1 MSPTLIG
8 YLNRAL
14 MVNLALVGGVLGAI
28 FLAKYFLNY
37 LVEASSG
44 KLPADLVGA
53 LAGLVFVSSL
63 QYLLPLTL
71 FFALIVTFSQLRD
84 SQEATALTAFGASP
98 ARVMAFFSPG
108 VAFCGVLLAGV
119 VFVVMPWAESQ
130 RQTVLLEAG
139 RDPAAQW
146 LRERAFSP
154 LPEGG
159 VVYVGEALE
168 AGAERRYRD
177 VFVRL
182 ERPGEGVQVWLAQR
196 GSLVSRG
203 DGVFLRLEEG
213 VGYRRSV
220 EGGWERFHFREG
232 MLRTGLP
239 LPPVERLR
247 PRAKS
252 LPALWASEARADR
265 AELHWRSAVVVML
278 FVLAWATQV
287 LLYSQG
293 RRRSPWPLMSLIL
306 LYALYFNALTVSVS
320 WYRKELLDSPW
331 WIHGFHLMPLLYV
344 GFWGWWQERRYAL
357 AG

>member
-14 MVNLALVGGVLGAI
+14 MVNLALVGGGLGAI
-28 FLAKYFLNY
+28 FLAKYFLNH

-44 KLPADLVGA
+44 KLPADLVGV

-63 QYLLPLTL
+63 QYLLPLSL

-84 SQEATALTAFGASP
+84 SQEVTALTAFGLAP
-98 ARVMAFFSPG
+98 GRLMAFFSPG
-108 VAFCGVLLAGV
+108 VLFCGAVLATV
-119 VFVVMPWAESQ
+119 VFVVMPWAEAQ
-130 RQTVLLEAG
+130 RQVLLLEAG

-168 AGAERRYRD
+168 EGGRRRYRD

-182 ERPGEGVQVWLAQR
+182 ERPGGEVQVWLAHR
-196 GSLVSRG
+196 GSLVSSG
-203 DGVFLRLEEG
+203 EGVFLRLEDG
-213 VGYRRSV
+213 VGYRRLPQ
-220 EGGWERFHFREG
+220 GGWERFHFREG
-232 MLRTGLP
+232 TLRTGLP
-239 LPPVERLR
+239 APPVGSLR

-252 LPALWASEARADR
+252 LAALWGSEDRADR
-265 AELHWRSAVVVML
+265 AELHWRVAVVVML

-293 RRRSPWPLMSLIL
+293 RRRSPWPLVSLIL
-306 LYALYFNALTVSVS
+306 LYAVYFNALTVSVS

-331 WIHGFHLMPLLYV
+331 LIHAFHALPLLYAGV
-344 GFWGWWQERRYAL
+344 WGWWRERRYAL